1 MKRPEPMDVSDD
13 LRVNVDDDGRVWWS
27 SSCGMTAAQVI
38 RDLTMLMDGLLADVR
53 RAERLRDAIRKQEAK
68 CLPA

>member
-27 SSCGMTAAQVI
+27 SSCQMSAAQVI
-38 RDLTMLMDGLLADVR
+38 ADLRRLKDDCFRDAAHAAALIA
-53 RAERLRDAIRKQEAK
+53 AIRKQETTS
-68 CLPA
+68 